1 MSQSVLRRNLGFM
14 AGLIALSSVVACSD
28 DTTSPSGTEDAG
40 SDVTATDS
48 GGNHD
53 AAAADVVTN
62 DSTSAEA
69 AMGDSGMEAAMGDSG
84 MEAAMGDGGME
95 AAMGD
100 GGMEAAMGDGGME
113 AAPKDGAVEA
123 AMGDGG
129 GDAAAKDG
137 ATEAAMGDAGL
148 DGATTSDAPEDVT
161 VVGDAGQ
168 DVTVVGDA
176 GQDVTVSGD
185 TGSDVMMGGDG
196 GGTPDVAVVDASD
209 GAVVAPALACTF
221 GEPDAGPPCIVSGTA
236 PAWQLKKWT
245 LEDGGAPP
253 TLTVVSASDAGP
265 GGLAFSVPFT
275 GPGQSAEMLLW
286 TDLPA
291 ALNVAGKTLSFTV
304 QGLVPFTSD
313 PGNPGSW
320 DFFFQSETQPD
331 GNADWPYDWV
341 GGENLSVPDG
351 GVGAFQ
357 TIVLP
362 LSGLAS
368 EGVDL
373 TKVVTVGFDITSPAA
388 TAVDAGV
395 TYSTANILISNITI
409 E

>member
-14 AGLIALSSVVACSD
+14 AGFIALTSVVACSD
-28 DTTSPSGTEDAG
+28 DTTTPSSPVDA
-40 SDVTATDS
+40 SADVTATDS
-48 GGNHD
+48 AGNHD
-53 AAAADVVTN
+53 VTSADVVAM
-62 DSTSAEA
+62 DSTSADTSTVDSAAETSTGGDSAAEAATGDGAPEA
-69 AMGDSGMEAAMGDSG
+69 AMSDGGTEAASSD
-84 MEAAMGDGGME
+84 A
-95 AAMGD
+95 
-100 GGMEAAMGDGGME
+100 
-113 AAPKDGAVEA
+113 
-123 AMGDGG
+123 G

-137 ATEAAMGDAGL
+137 GSDSATMGDAAG
-148 DGATTSDAPEDVT
+148 DVT
-161 VVGDAGQ
+161 VVSDAAQ
-168 DVTVVGDA
+168 DVTVVGDS

-185 TGSDVMMGGDG
+185 TGSDVMTGSDV
-196 GGTPDVAVVDASD
+196 TTSDVAVVDASD
-209 GAVVAPALACTF
+209 GGVVAPALACTF
-221 GEPDAGPPCIVSGTA
+221 GEPDAGAPCIVSQTA
-236 PAWQLKKWT
+236 PAWQLKSWT
-245 LEDGGAPP
+245 LADGGATP
-253 TLTVVSASDAGP
+253 TLTVVSATDAGP

-275 GPGQSAEMLLW
+275 GPGQTAQMLLW

-304 QGLVPFTSD
+304 QGLVPVTSD

-341 GGENLSVPDG
+341 GGANLSVPDG
-351 GVGAFQ
+351 GVGAFE
-357 TIVLP
+357 TISLP

-368 EGVDL
+368 GNVDL

-409 E
+409 Q